1 MALGPGCRVGVPRL
15 LGEGLRVSTLV
26 PNCPW
31 ERWGAEPAGKSA
43 QPLIP
48 DPGPVQIPGGHQ
60 PALQPQT
67 EGRARKLLPVLIG
80 APRAEDLCSRAR
92 ETTAP
97 RTW

>member
-1 MALGPGCRVGVPRL
+1 MALGPGCRVGVPHL

-26 PNCPW
+26 PICPW
-31 ERWGAEPAGKSA
+31 ERWGAEPAGRCA
-43 QPLIP
+43 QPLGYLIP
-48 DPGPVQIPGGHQ
+48 ARADTPG
-60 PALQPQT
+60 ASS
-67 EGRARKLLPVLIG
+67 EGRARKLLPVPVG

>member
-43 QPLIP
+43 QPLGYLIP
-48 DPGPVQIPGGHQ
+48 ARADTPGASAH
-60 PALQPQT
+60 PAATDRGQSQKAAT
-67 EGRARKLLPVLIG
+67 
-80 APRAEDLCSRAR
+80 CSHRGS
-92 ETTAP
+92 TG
-97 RTW
+97 